1 MMFLYTK
8 KQRKI
13 MFRYSLLINDLLKA
27 LTHKY
32 IRRVPKGVTKTGA
45 TRYMYYYAGQE
56 GHGQGIAH
64 DDELIAGAS
73 FAFGEHGK
81 SRYHAHI
88 ILESGDRITLKYDD
102 GDKKGQT
109 VTMTKKDFRDML
121 HTEHATGIRQAQS
134 KAEKQLQEAKTGK
147 ERGVKFSDKTMNKL
161 EERVKNLQDLT
172 NVKQVSVFDDLNNN
186 SIKTYDDMNKFTD
199 RLQDESIKLD
209 TKQKTIQFL
218 QEYKANIEKMTSI
231 LNKVLTQEELNKKF
245 GMVEALTKPKDELLN
260 KVLID
265 HWRALGR
272 FMPIFEENRK
282 RFSIPFKEG
291 LAETIDDIISNISKE
306 KNEKINENVIDIVKM
321 MLEDRNAFRDPR
333 GAENVFRI
341 KEANKEKIEDFI
353 RKPPPPFLYAN
364 LFYDMPF
371 VVYQKNAN
379 DVIDLFLS
387 SDKYGAK
394 FNDIPNIKE
403 ILKDQIDRG
412 VYLEHRY
419 HIDTEQLKKQI
430 EALKGQSITLDNL
443 PILTESSTLNA
454 LFDTPALDKL
464 KIKILG
470 NAPQTQPTNTQSS
483 NENKVQ
489 STEDNKKQI
498 NNSIQSLA
506 KMDSK
511 NTTKDTFKNTLSNI
525 SKMISTK
532 EDTLHALKQV
542 KKYLPELL
550 AQHKKAY
557 PSRDDLENERSLYN
571 NYLESNGRGFT
582 SKETLRTQLL
592 MAQVLKNIVHNTD
605 FNNDREFMGADDLD
619 NLSFFT
625 HFDLRHKTPDQ
636 TLDNVIERVQRQ
648 EDIHKSFRFT
658 KSISYLLKSMKR

>member
-1 MMFLYTK
+1 MFNYT
-8 KQRKI
+8 Q
-13 MFRYSLLINDLLKA
+13 FTNDLIKA
-27 LTHKY
+27 MTHKY

-45 TRYMYYYAGQE
+45 TKYVYYYAGQE

-64 DDELIAGAS
+64 DEELIAGAS

-81 SRYHAHI
+81 TRYHAHI

-109 VTMTKKDFRDML
+109 VTMTKKQFQSLL
-121 HTEHATGIRQAQS
+121 HGEHSQAIKQAQS
-134 KAEKQLQEAKTGK
+134 KAEKQLQEAKTHK
-147 ERGVKFSDKTMNKL
+147 ERGVKFSDKTMRKL

-186 SIKTYDDMNKFTD
+186 SIKTYADMKNFTNK
-199 RLQDESIKLD
+199 LQDEAITLN
-209 TKQKTIQFL
+209 TKEKTIKFL
-218 QEYKANIEKMTSI
+218 EMYKSNVEKMTSI
-231 LNKVLTQEELNKKF
+231 LNKVLTKDELNKEF
-245 GMVEALTKPKDELLN
+245 GMVTTLTEPKEELVN
-260 KVLID
+260 KVLTSEWIK
-265 HWRALGR
+265 LGQYI
-272 FMPIFEENRK
+272 PIFEFNRWDL
-282 RFSIPFKEG
+282 FEIPFDEG
-291 LAETIDDIISNISKE
+291 LTETVETVISNISKE
-306 KNEKINENVIDIVKM
+306 KDLEVHPYVGDIMDLKIKN
-321 MLEDRNAFRDPR
+321 RDSNIYSSKPYDLSPEQKR
-333 GAENVFRI
+333 
-341 KEANKEKIEDFI
+341 KIETFI
-353 RKPPPPFLYAN
+353 ANPSSSSAYAK

-412 VYLEHRY
+412 VYLEHIH

-430 EALKGQSITLDNL
+430 DALKGQSITLDNL

-464 KIKILG
+464 KTKILG

-532 EDTLHALKQV
+532 EDTIHALKQV

-571 NYLESNGRGFT
+571 AYLESNGRGFT
-582 SKETLRTQLL
+582 SKETLRNQLL

-625 HFDLRHKTPDQ
+625 HFDLWHKTPDQ